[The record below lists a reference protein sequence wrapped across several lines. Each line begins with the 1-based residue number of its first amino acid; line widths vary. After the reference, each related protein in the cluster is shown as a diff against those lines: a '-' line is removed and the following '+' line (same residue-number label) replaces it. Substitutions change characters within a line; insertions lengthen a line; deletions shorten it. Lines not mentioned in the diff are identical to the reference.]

1 MKSKTHWTILL
12 VIASLLFIYG
22 LFSQNII
29 VTIVALVIAIIVQ
42 KMGSEVLFKD
52 FDRKQEERLEKL
64 KQKKTGRK

>member
-1 MKSKTHWTILL
+1 MKSKTRWTILL